1 MSRRERRVLCAEPR
15 RRLLLLCLAGSPPG
29 RATRLAILCGSSSDK
44 SLMFASSR
52 MVMLMSSGGRQVEG
66 SANLTPRS
74 PVQGLRRLFS
84 FVWAFL
90 PVLSFGY
97 LAPIPI
103 IHAAVK
109 LRTWTLWAAAAVYT
123 AAEILVWSGTMT
135 VTSGPVEPA
144 EVSDPPGWAAALLM
158 GLIVVPTIHALTLR
172 GRVFEVR
179 PQDPAVVAVL
189 QARQRR
195 EEARAITARDVS
207 LAHELRI
214 GRPDLPRQFD
224 DGGLVDLNHVPA
236 PVLVQLLGL
245 SEADVAQVIEARDR
259 IGGFSSAEEVIAY
272 TELSPTL
279 IDGLRERLLFLP

>member
-1 MSRRERRVLCAEPR
+1 
-15 RRLLLLCLAGSPPG
+15 
-29 RATRLAILCGSSSDK
+29 
-44 SLMFASSR
+44 
-52 MVMLMSSGGRQVEG
+52 
-66 SANLTPRS
+66 
-74 PVQGLRRLFS
+74 
-84 FVWAFL
+84 VWAFL
-90 PVLSFGY
+90 PVLSYGY

-123 AAEILVWSGTMT
+123 AAELLVWSRTMT
-135 VTSGPVEPA
+135 VTSDPVDPA
-144 EVSDPPGWAAALLM
+144 EVSDPPGWAAALLL

-172 GRVFEVR
+172 RRVFEVK
-179 PQDPAVVAVL
+179 PQDPAVAAVL

-195 EEARAITARDVS
+195 EEARAIAARDVD
-207 LAHELRI
+207 LARELRI
-214 GRPDLPRQFD
+214 GRPDLRRQFD
-224 DGGLVDLNHVPA
+224 DGGLVDLNHAPA
-236 PVLVQLLGL
+236 PVMVQLLGL

>member
-1 MSRRERRVLCAEPR
+1 MQSLFADSDRWQGQVAGRRGYAIASAATSSAARIRLQGDAVTSGDRRVE
-15 RRLLLLCLAGSPPG
+15 
-29 RATRLAILCGSSSDK
+29 
-44 SLMFASSR
+44 
-52 MVMLMSSGGRQVEG
+52 E
-66 SANLTPRS
+66 SADLTPRGS
-74 PVQGLRRLFS
+74 AQGLRRGLS

-90 PVLSFGY
+90 PVLSFGS

-123 AAEILVWSGTMT
+123 AAEILVWSETMT

-172 GRVFEVR
+172 GRVFEVK

-195 EEARAITARDVS
+195 EEARAIAARDVD
-207 LAHELRI
+207 LARELRI

-224 DGGLVDLNHVPA
+224 DGGLVDLNHAPA
-236 PVLVQLLGL
+236 PVMVQLLEM